1 MSAAFTTPDRGDS
14 SVNEAKTSDTPQFD
28 LRTIYSDMNATAR
41 GGSANKES
49 SDQLDFG
56 PSDIY
61 ARINNNESSNNSFN
75 FEQQGAMQMARHFA
89 SFDDNQDDRNND
101 LSFDRED
108 AGRLIEV
115 YGDMF
120 NAQQAIQ
127 EGDRSEARDWFGEM
141 RRDLNDFARGLFES
155 EEDQN
160 DRGHRGGDRRHDG
173 DDEGRNEECPEHSCP
188 ADETEHGSE
197 HKNEE
202 SEHGNEESEH
212 GNEESEHGSEEG
224 SKEGSEPCPE
234 HGSEGEGSG
243 DHYIDTGSEGY
254 SPEDSMVLLQNDLEE
269 LSEALASGDTK
280 AIQKILARM
289 SRHMSL
295 LMRQLG
301 QNEEAENPGR
311 PGDSIGGDTGLPT
324 PPRPG
329 DILNGIP
336 NPGDV
341 FPGLPAL
348 PNPGDFFPNLPT
360 PPNPGEILDG
370 LPSPG
375 DLFDALP
382 KPPNPGD
389 FFDALPTPPNP
400 GDIFNNL
407 PKPPNPSDLLNDI
420 FDIF

>member
-14 SVNEAKTSDTPQFD
+14 SVNEAKTSDAPQFD
-28 LRTIYSDMNATAR
+28 LRSLYSDMSATTR
-41 GGSANKES
+41 GGTANKES
-49 SDQLDFG
+49 SAQLDFG

-61 ARINNNESSNNSFN
+61 ARINNNESSNNNLNS
-75 FEQQGAMQMARHFA
+75 EQQGAMQIARHFA
-89 SFDDNQDDRNND
+89 SFDDDKNDRSSDFN
-101 LSFDRED
+101 FDRED

-160 DRGHRGGDRRHDG
+160 DRGHRGGDRRQNG
-173 DDEGRNEECPEHSCP
+173 DDKGKNEECPEHRCP
-188 ADETEHGSE
+188 SDESDHGSEHESEEFEHGSE
-197 HKNEE
+197 E
-202 SEHGNEESEH
+202 SEQ

-224 SKEGSEPCPE
+224 SEEGSEPCLE
-234 HGSEGEGSG
+234 HSSEGEGSG

-301 QNEEAENPGR
+301 QGEGAGEQEPGR
-311 PGDSIGGDTGLPT
+311 PGDSIGADPGLPT

-329 DILNGIP
+329 DILDGLP

-341 FPGLPAL
+341 FPGFPAL

-360 PPNPGEILDG
+360 PPDPGEILDG
-370 LPSPG
+370 LPS
-375 DLFDALP
+375 
-382 KPPNPGD
+382 PGD

-400 GDIFNNL
+400 HDIFDNL